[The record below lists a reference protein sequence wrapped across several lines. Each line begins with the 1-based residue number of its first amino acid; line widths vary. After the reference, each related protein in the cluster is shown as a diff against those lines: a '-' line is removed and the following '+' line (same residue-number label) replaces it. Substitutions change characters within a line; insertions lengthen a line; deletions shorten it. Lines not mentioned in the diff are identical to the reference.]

1 MNVELIEYWFNLH
14 SPKVQMNLL
23 AASNRYRISHEYETV
38 WLEFDDRER
47 VVIGDFHGDP
57 EVAIVDADQ
66 K

>member
-1 MNVELIEYWFNLH
+1 
-14 SPKVQMNLL
+14 MNLL